1 MTRVTRVM
9 RITTGDKGDQG
20 DKSDQVL
27 HILHIL
33 QILHVLPILVDQGDQ
48 GAQGSG
54 GGGGLQRLLMVGPTE
69 GPAKTVHFGQSNV
82 VLSWIWMYSSLEQI
96 AQEKRLRPI
105 GKPENLSLP
114 FRSQDWLRKR
124 QSVLR
129 AVTLVTLMA
138 LSWIGLNDL

>member
-1 MTRVTRVM
+1 
-9 RITTGDKGDQG
+9 
-20 DKSDQVL
+20 
-27 HILHIL
+27 
-33 QILHVLPILVDQGDQ
+33 
-48 GAQGSG
+48 
-54 GGGGLQRLLMVGPTE
+54 MVGPTE
-69 GPAKTVHFGQSNV
+69 VPTKTVHFGQSNV
-82 VLSWIWMYSSLEQI
+82 VLSWIWIYSSLEQI

-138 LSWIGLNDL
+138 LSWIELNHLLIHSEFKMSIVSTSSGRALHIPAFFC

>member
-33 QILHVLPILVDQGDQ
+33 QILHVLPILVDQG
-48 GAQGSG
+48 AQGSG
-54 GGGGLQRLLMVGPTE
+54 SGGGLQRLLMVGPTE
-69 GPAKTVHFGQSNV
+69 GPTKTVHFGQNNV
-82 VLSWIWMYSSLEQI
+82 VLSWIWIYSSLEQI

-114 FRSQDWLRKR
+114 FRSK
-124 QSVLR
+124 
-129 AVTLVTLMA
+129 
-138 LSWIGLNDL
+138 DLL